1 MREWCDPTS
10 SPETQQADAV
20 GSLVRMWILV
30 AGYLIAAVLPII
42 GFARLLWRTQRVL
55 DRESAAAV
63 AAHSDA
69 MSWDAF
75 DGQFESR
82 TDGPR
87 RDRNAVLWDI
97 ALVGSGL
104 VLGAATS
111 IAALPW
117 D

>member
-1 MREWCDPTS
+1 
-10 SPETQQADAV
+10 
-20 GSLVRMWILV
+20 MWILV

-42 GFARLLWRTQRVL
+42 GFARLLWRTQRAL

-75 DGQFESR
+75 DAQFESR

-97 ALVGSGL
+97 GLVGSGL

-117 D
+117 N